1 VGNLNNTQITIIGL
15 GNLGMNIGKFLLS
28 NNKTIKI
35 VGFDLDKN
43 QSKLAKNSESITI
56 ESNSYSDSVENSDIL
71 ILAVPTSS
79 TYDVFESLVD
89 NIDERIC
96 IIDFSSNKR
105 AVSSW
110 ANELLPN
117 NEIIGMYPFIKD
129 DSLLNLNWG
138 VINYS
143 NSKPKSID
151 LSKSFIEEFKGSV
164 INIDINEHDSYIGLV
179 ETMPY
184 LLSSVLIKLSHKSSS
199 WKEVFRYFDGK
210 FNEFSSP
217 SEIDPIKSFS
227 SISTNND
234 MINQWIKLYI
244 NELMNL
250 EKQIESNSENE
261 IADFVN
267 SSWEDKLLIKNNI
280 DPNFTKS
287 NDLIPSSQENML
299 SLFIGSKA
307 AGFFTKSK
315 NIDKDKYGFEKRI

>member
-1 VGNLNNTQITIIGL
+1 MGNFNNTQITIIGL
-15 GNLGMNIGKFLLS
+15 GNLGISIGKFLLS

-96 IIDFSSNKR
+96 IFDFSSNKR

-164 INIDINEHDSYIGLV
+164 MNIDINEHDSYIGLV

-199 WKEVFRYFDGK
+199 LKEVFRYF
-210 FNEFSSP
+210 
-217 SEIDPIKSFS
+217 
-227 SISTNND
+227 
-234 MINQWIKLYI
+234 Y
-244 NELMNL
+244 
-250 EKQIESNSENE
+250 EKIIENPPQI
-261 IADFVN
+261 V
-267 SSWEDKLLIKNNI
+267 KNHGLGGLGGARGGLGEGLGAI
-280 DPNFTKS
+280 LAPR
-287 NDLIPSSQENML
+287 
-299 SLFIGSKA
+299 A
-307 AGFFTKSK
+307 
-315 NIDKDKYGFEKRI
+315 EKVANK

>member
-1 VGNLNNTQITIIGL
+1 
-15 GNLGMNIGKFLLS
+15 M
-28 NNKTIKI
+28 
-35 VGFDLDKN
+35 
-43 QSKLAKNSESITI
+43 
-56 ESNSYSDSVENSDIL
+56 
-71 ILAVPTSS
+71 
-79 TYDVFESLVD
+79 
-89 NIDERIC
+89 
-96 IIDFSSNKR
+96 
-105 AVSSW
+105 
-110 ANELLPN
+110 
-117 NEIIGMYPFIKD
+117 
-129 DSLLNLNWG
+129 G

-250 EKQIESNSENE
+250 EKQIESNSER
-261 IADFVN
+261 
-267 SSWEDKLLIKNNI
+267 KLLIL
-280 DPNFTKS
+280 
-287 NDLIPSSQENML
+287 LILLGKTNYSLRIILIQTSLNLMIL
-299 SLFIGSKA
+299 SHHHKKICCL
-307 AGFFTKSK
+307 
-315 NIDKDKYGFEKRI
+315 YL

>member
-1 VGNLNNTQITIIGL
+1 MYN
-15 GNLGMNIGKFLLS
+15 
-28 NNKTIKI
+28 
-35 VGFDLDKN
+35 DL
-43 QSKLAKNSESITI
+43 
-56 ESNSYSDSVENSDIL
+56 
-71 ILAVPTSS
+71 
-79 TYDVFESLVD
+79 
-89 NIDERIC
+89 
-96 IIDFSSNKR
+96 SNKR

-250 EKQIESNSENE
+250 EKQIESLEE
-261 IADFVN
+261 IAI
-267 SSWEDKLLIKNNI
+267 LLVFLGRQTTRGNNI
-280 DPNFTKS
+280 GQTSLNLS
-287 NDLIPSSQENML
+287 LIPSSQENML